1 MQPLLNIEILVPSE
15 NKKDNRSI
23 EQTMADIRAK
33 KRQKLMDFSQDE
45 NSSQ

>member
-1 MQPLLNIEILVPSE
+1 MFFLVPSE

-33 KRQKLMDFSQDE
+33 KKQKLAESI
-45 NSSQ
+45 SPS